1 MAKINTKTKKIYVS
15 KALLSGSLFDIVSML
30 VEENEHFNTGF
41 NDHTREFQTHFINL
55 FTKQILERNQ
65 IEI

>member
-1 MAKINTKTKKIYVS
+1 M
-15 KALLSGSLFDIVSML
+15 LSGSLFDIVTML
-30 VEENEHFNTGF
+30 IEENEHFNTGF
-41 NDHTREFQTHFINL
+41 NDHTREFQQHFINL